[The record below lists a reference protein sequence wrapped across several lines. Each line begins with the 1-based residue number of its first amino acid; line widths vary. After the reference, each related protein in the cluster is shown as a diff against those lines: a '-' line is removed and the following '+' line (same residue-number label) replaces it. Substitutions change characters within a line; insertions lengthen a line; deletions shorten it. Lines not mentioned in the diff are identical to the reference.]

1 MSGMLTGSAFGKDRA
16 EVIANAK
23 GIAAQYF
30 GIGCVEVELSNEEA
44 DLIEE
49 HQGAET
55 TMQVMIFTADFRA
68 IESHRIEHKQGQ
80 VRRADPVR
88 HRAGQAPRQRRT
100 GSSARERCTGP
111 QQPEGA
117 QRLHDSVQAFDK
129 FRDDHPHWEQLTPY
143 EISAMFWRAGEEHAR
158 G

>member
-68 IESHRIEHKQGQ
+68 IESHRIEHKQYGPN
-80 VRRADPVR
+80 VCRDCKRESWP
-88 HRAGQAPRQRRT
+88 QAPLP
-100 GSSARERCTGP
+100 S
-111 QQPEGA
+111 
-117 QRLHDSVQAFDK
+117 RLRS
-129 FRDDHPHWEQLTPY
+129 
-143 EISAMFWRAGEEHAR
+143 
-158 G
+158 